1 MLKFFRRLRQSLLSE
16 NKFSKYLL
24 YAIGEIL
31 LVVIGILIALQI
43 NNWNELRILNQLK
56 NVYLTR
62 LIQDIEQ
69 DTVKINYVVSEI
81 AKNQKTINDFITL
94 INSESNDNL
103 LDSTITNYF
112 TRGWII
118 SEFIPTTN
126 TYKDLSQ
133 TGNMKIIK
141 NGELSNKIIEYY
153 GLFDEIHQ
161 SNNVNKNWI
170 IPLDLEVAKNTTA
183 FELDPSTS
191 DLFTHKNRI
200 DAINNIKSNAELME
214 RNAAGHYWINESLSN
229 NLTIMKDVSRNLLNA
244 LITERNSLEK

>member
-1 MLKFFRRLRQSLLSE
+1 M
-16 NKFSKYLL
+16 L

-43 NNWNELRILNQLK
+43 NNWNESRKLNRLK
-56 NVYLTR
+56 NVYITR

-81 AKNQKTINDFITL
+81 EKNQKTINDFISL
-94 INSESNDNL
+94 INSETNQYV
-103 LDSTITNYF
+103 LDTVITNYF
-112 TRGWII
+112 SRGWII

-153 GLFDEIHQ
+153 GLFEEIEQ

-170 IPLDLEVAKNTTA
+170 TPLDLEVAKLTAA
-183 FELDPSTS
+183 FELEPSTS
-191 DLFTHKNRI
+191 DLFSHKNKI
-200 DAINNIKSNAELME
+200 DAINDIKFNAKLME
-214 RNAAGHYWINESLSN
+214 RNAAGHHWINKSLSN
-229 NLTIMKDVSRNLLNA
+229 NLTIMKDVSSSLLKA
-244 LITERNSLEK
+244 LIRERKITEK